1 MTSTV
6 LEATGGKLIRG
17 SDNCRYSGVSID
29 SRTVEAGELF
39 VAIRGDRFDGHS
51 FSESVLEK
59 GAAGLLVRE
68 GWEPSR
74 ESRFNAPDNKADL
87 IAVPD
92 TLRALQ
98 DLAHHHR
105 MGFAIPV
112 VAVTGTNGK
121 TSTKEMIYAILNVG
135 LRAFRSA
142 GNLNNHI
149 GVPLSLLKMPRETE
163 AAVLEFGMSAA
174 GEIRRLREIARPTV
188 VAITNVSAAHMD
200 HLGTLDDV
208 ARAKGEILEDLPAH
222 GWAVLNCDD
231 PRVLA
236 LRRQVQGKTITFGF
250 SPEADVTA
258 DAIEN
263 LEEGGS
269 RFCLRVGEDQKTIR
283 LDRPGRHQIA
293 NALAAAAVA
302 RVLGRPMEDIARGLE
317 NSDLPAMR
325 WETTVLANGAVV
337 INDAYN
343 ANPGSVAAALG
354 TLEGLGEGR
363 RNIAVLGDMLELGAQ
378 SESLHREVGGM
389 VATSGI
395 VTLITVGDQARRIGE
410 GALKY
415 GMTRDQVVCCNDW
428 MEAVSA
434 LKALV
439 QADDRILIKA
449 SRGAGL
455 ERVAEALKER
465 S

>member
-6 LEATGGKLIRG
+6 LEATGGRLIRG
-17 SDNCRYSGVSID
+17 SDRCRFSGVSID
-29 SRTVEAGELF
+29 SRTMQEGELF

-59 GAAGLLVRE
+59 GAAGMVVRE

-74 ESRFNAPDNKADL
+74 ESRFNGPGNEADL
-87 IAVPD
+87 IVVPD

-105 MGFAIPV
+105 MTFTIPV

-121 TSTKEMIYAILNVG
+121 TSTKEMIYAILDVG
-135 LRAFRSA
+135 LRAFRSS

-149 GVPLSLLKMPRETE
+149 GVPLSLLKMARETE
-163 AAVLEFGMSAA
+163 VAVLEFGMSAA
-174 GEIRRLREIARPTV
+174 GEIRRLREIAKPTV
-188 VAITNVSAAHMD
+188 VVITNVSAAHMD

-231 PRVLA
+231 SRVLA
-236 LRRQVQGKTITFGF
+236 LREEVCGKTITFGF

-258 DAIEN
+258 DAIEI
-263 LEEGGS
+263 LGERGS
-269 RFCLRVGEDQKTIR
+269 RFCLRVGEDRKTIR
-283 LDRPGRHQIA
+283 LNRPGRHQIA

-302 RVLGRPMEDIARGLE
+302 RALGRPMEDIARGLE
-317 NSDLPAMR
+317 ICDFPAMR
-325 WETTVLANGAVV
+325 WETMVLANGAVV

-343 ANPGSVAAALG
+343 ANPGSVAAAIG
-354 TLEGLGEGR
+354 TLEGLAGKR
-363 RNIAVLGDMLELGAQ
+363 RNIAVLGDMLELGDQ
-378 SESLHREVGGM
+378 SESLHREVGRM

-395 VTLITVGDQARRIGE
+395 VTLVTVGDQARRIGE
-410 GALKY
+410 TALQY
-415 GMTRDQVVCCNDW
+415 GMARDQVVCCNHW
-428 MEAVSA
+428 MEAVST
-434 LKALV
+434 LKVLM

-465 S
+465 P

>member
-1 MTSTV
+1 
-6 LEATGGKLIRG
+6 
-17 SDNCRYSGVSID
+17 
-29 SRTVEAGELF
+29 
-39 VAIRGDRFDGHS
+39 
-51 FSESVLEK
+51 
-59 GAAGLLVRE
+59 
-68 GWEPSR
+68 
-74 ESRFNAPDNKADL
+74 
-87 IAVPD
+87 
-92 TLRALQ
+92 
-98 DLAHHHR
+98 
-105 MGFAIPV
+105 
-112 VAVTGTNGK
+112 
-121 TSTKEMIYAILNVG
+121 
-135 LRAFRSA
+135 
-142 GNLNNHI
+142 
-149 GVPLSLLKMPRETE
+149 
-163 AAVLEFGMSAA
+163 
-174 GEIRRLREIARPTV
+174 
-188 VAITNVSAAHMD
+188 
-200 HLGTLDDV
+200 
-208 ARAKGEILEDLPAH
+208 
-222 GWAVLNCDD
+222 
-231 PRVLA
+231 
-236 LRRQVQGKTITFGF
+236 
-250 SPEADVTA
+250 
-258 DAIEN
+258 
-263 LEEGGS
+263 
-269 RFCLRVGEDQKTIR
+269 
-283 LDRPGRHQIA
+283 
-293 NALAAAAVA
+293 
-302 RVLGRPMEDIARGLE
+302 
-317 NSDLPAMR
+317 MR